1 MVPGGTFFP
10 RPHYLKGKKR
20 QMCTD
25 TIYYQLDHLQQY
37 LIALI
42 IREKTSMVALLNYD
56 ESHWWLVSKFQFDAS
71 LANGA

>member
-10 RPHYLKGKKR
+10 RPHYLNR
-20 QMCTD
+20 EETSNVY
-25 TIYYQLDHLQQY
+25 TLYYQLDHLQQY

-42 IREKTSMVALLNYD
+42 IREKTSMVALLNHD
-56 ESHWWLVSKFQFDAS
+56 ESHWWLVSNFQFDAS